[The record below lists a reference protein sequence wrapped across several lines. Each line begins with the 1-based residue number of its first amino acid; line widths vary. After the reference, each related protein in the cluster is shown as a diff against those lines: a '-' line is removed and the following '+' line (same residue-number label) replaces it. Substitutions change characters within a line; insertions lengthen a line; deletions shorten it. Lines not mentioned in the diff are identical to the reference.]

1 MTKTILI
8 ADDEL
13 PLRLLVRT
21 TLEDESYK
29 IYEAEDGRETLE
41 LAEQVNPDLFLL
53 DMMMPEIDGLTVCKK
68 LRANPK
74 FSDRP
79 IIMLT
84 ARTQQRDIE
93 IGKAAG
99 VNHYLTKPF
108 SPLELINLV
117 EEILS

>member
-1 MTKTILI
+1 MTKIILI
-8 ADDEL
+8 ADDEVA
-13 PLRLLVRT
+13 LRLLVRT
-21 TLEDESYK
+21 TLEDENYK
-29 IYEAEDGRETLE
+29 IYEAEDGREALE

-53 DMMMPEIDGLTVCKK
+53 DNMMPEIDGITVCKK

-99 VNHYLTKPF
+99 VDHYLTKPF

>member
-13 PLRLLVRT
+13 PLRVLVRT
-21 TLEDESYK
+21 TLEDERYE
-29 IYEAEDGRETLE
+29 IYEAEDGKEALE

-53 DMMMPEIDGLTVCKK
+53 DNMMPEIDGITVCKQ

-99 VNHYLTKPF
+99 VDYYLTKPF

-117 EEILS
+117 EAILS

>member
-1 MTKTILI
+1 MNKVILI
-8 ADDEL
+8 ADDEV

-21 TLEDESYK
+21 TLEDERYK
-29 IYEAEDGRETLE
+29 IYEAEDGKEALE

-53 DMMMPEIDGLTVCKK
+53 DNMMPEVDGLTVCKQ

-84 ARTQQRDIE
+84 ART
-93 IGKAAG
+93 A
-99 VNHYLTKPF
+99 
-108 SPLELINLV
+108 
-117 EEILS
+117 